1 MFFGDAIYLL
11 FAFLMPLFFA
21 IVVFIFIRSTKKQNE
36 TLMKREKN
44 QGVFHKDS
52 SGK

>member
-1 MFFGDAIYLL
+1 MFLGDAIYLL

-36 TLMKREKN
+36 SLKQREGEK
-44 QGVFHKDS
+44 KDFQES

>member
-36 TLMKREKN
+36 SLKRMEKKMAEI
-44 QGVFHKDS
+44 HKESAD
-52 SGK
+52 K

>member
-1 MFFGDAIYLL
+1 MFLGDAIYLL

-36 TLMKREKN
+36 SLKQRE
-44 QGVFHKDS
+44 GEMTDFHKES